1 MNTLRSPAPGANFYN
16 FGGFANRKNNVAA
29 NVAQVANAAAN
40 TVVNA
45 ANTVGD
51 TFLNVAN
58 NVGKKVNTFVPNL
71 NLGASNNANTGG
83 GSGGFGSPTMSQ
95 IILIIFFVFIV
106 VFLGVFWQQIRH
118 GFNVLYQKL
127 REMLG
132 AAKAPEDPGATED
145 DGANMTDKP
154 EHPADEQR
162 KKNLVEKILP
172 GNQQVFNISE
182 NRYTYYDAEPLCK
195 ALGSELATYDQV
207 KEAYS
212 KGADWCNYGWVKG
225 QMAVYPTQ
233 QSTWD
238 QLQNGPED
246 QRNACGQPGINGGHF
261 DNPEMRFGVNCFGVK
276 PDEKDHDANKIGKG
290 DGAPLTPGAL
300 DFEKRAAKYRGE
312 ASHIAIM
319 PFNRQAWSE

>member
-1 MNTLRSPAPGANFYN
+1 
-16 FGGFANRKNNVAA
+16 
-29 NVAQVANAAAN
+29 
-40 TVVNA
+40 
-45 ANTVGD
+45 
-51 TFLNVAN
+51 
-58 NVGKKVNTFVPNL
+58 
-71 NLGASNNANTGG
+71 
-83 GSGGFGSPTMSQ
+83 
-95 IILIIFFVFIV
+95 
-106 VFLGVFWQQIRH
+106 
-118 GFNVLYQKL
+118 
-127 REMLG
+127 MLG
-132 AAKAPEDPGATED
+132 ATKAPEDPGAEAN
-145 DGANMTDKP
+145 DGAANMTDKP

-207 KEAYS
+207 KDAYS

-246 QRNACGQPGINGGHF
+246 QRNACGQSGINGGHF

-276 PDEKDHDANKIGKG
+276 PDEKDHDANTIGKG

-319 PFNRQAWSE
+319 PFNRQVWSE